1 MPVVRKHCL
10 EDFHLNFVDS
20 LEDISMA
27 EQQVL
32 LHMPIVL
39 PEESLPNCGLVKQFL
54 TPDSCSS
61 RGLAVLISCF
71 AWWTEMLRLRR
82 SPL

>member
-1 MPVVRKHCL
+1 MRHSGSGKSDQIPDVRKHSL

-39 PEESLPNCGLVKQFL
+39 PEESLPNCDLERKLL
-54 TPDSCSS
+54 TPDSQPRAC
-61 RGLAVLISCF
+61 CF
-71 AWWTEMLRLRR
+71 D
-82 SPL
+82 PLPCLVD

>member
-1 MPVVRKHCL
+1 MWCL
-10 EDFHLNFVDS
+10 NEVAKELENPFGHDSNDITLSDFHLNFVDS

-39 PEESLPNCGLVKQFL
+39 PEESLPNCSEEVPSEVPK
-54 TPDSCSS
+54 
-61 RGLAVLISCF
+61 
-71 AWWTEMLRLRR
+71 
-82 SPL
+82 